1 MGLDI
6 HLEAD
11 ERLSLNL
18 LTSVARTLGGLDR
31 VGDDSSV
38 FAHFPS
44 GLSVSAKRSFDEQA
58 IYPEDTQGLS
68 FPVVVRCDF
77 RIKGPAPEG
86 SSPLDDLKMFVEAI
100 AAESDAHFL
109 VSFQYESLMYRR
121 DQSGLHAS
129 WLTDGIGL

>member
-11 ERLSLNL
+11 ERLSLTV
-18 LTSVARTLGGLDR
+18 LTSVARSLDGQDL
-31 VGDDSSV
+31 VCDDSSV
-38 FAHFPS
+38 FTYFPS

-58 IYPEDTQGLS
+58 IYAEDTQGLS

-77 RIKGPAPEG
+77 RIKGPAPED
-86 SSPLDDLKMFVEAI
+86 SSPLDDLKVFVEAI

-109 VSFQYESLMYRR
+109 VSFQYESLMYWR
-121 DQSGLHAS
+121 DRTGLHS
-129 WLTDGIGL
+129 C